1 MKIVAGLLPFVSAL
15 AQAAFAQSPTTAPA
29 APQLAHFHHLHFN
42 SVDPQAAIEFYTTR
56 FNGEKAKLGGKV
68 DAVWTGK
75 SWLLFNKVS
84 QPPPYEVVASLYHLG
99 WAEKDIKAAYQRQL
113 DIGTKFETPLGDLA
127 DLLGSGTPGR
137 GYYAYVDG
145 PDHALIEMNG
155 GAQEGF
161 SHIHLLSDDPA
172 GAAAWFAKELG
183 IPRRG
188 PEPSREPR
196 FNAKGLQSGPLVFL
210 PIDGVLFAW
219 FPTGTA
225 KGLYPKQWEGRTK
238 YEPTQGRVLDHVAF
252 SVDNLDETLTRLR
265 GDGVEVLE
273 PPHMTVERTLKSVF
287 IQGPDNLRIE
297 LVEGVASRQ

>member
-1 MKIVAGLLPFVSAL
+1 MKFAPVILLLVP
-15 AQAAFAQSPTTAPA
+15 AAFAQTAAPP
-29 APQLAHFHHLHFN
+29 PQLAHFHHLHFN
-42 SVDPQAAIEFYTTR
+42 SVDPEAAIDFYTTR
-56 FNGEKAKLGGKV
+56 FNGEKAKFDGKV
-68 DAVWTGK
+68 DAVRAGK
-75 SWLLFNKVS
+75 FWLLFNKVER
-84 QPPPYEVVASLYHLG
+84 PPPSAIVASLYHLG
-99 WAEKDIKAAYQRQL
+99 WSEKDIKGAYRHQL

-155 GAQEGF
+155 GAQDGF

-172 GAAAWFAKELG
+172 GAADWFAKELG

-188 PEPSREPR
+188 PPPSREAR

-225 KGLYPKQWEGRTK
+225 RGLYPKQWAGKTK
-238 YEPTQGRVLDHVAF
+238 YESNKGRVLDHIAF
-252 SVDNLDETLTRLR
+252 SVANLNETLARMR
-265 GDGVEVLE
+265 GDGVKVLE
-273 PPHMTVERTLKSVF
+273 PPRMTPDGTLKSAF
-287 IQGPDNLRIE
+287 IEGPDNLRIE
-297 LVEGVASRQ
+297 LVEQ